1 MTEIFAHRG
10 ASGYAP
16 ENTMDAFKLAVKQ
29 GAEGIELDVQLSKDG
44 IPVVIHDETIDR
56 VTNGHG
62 YVKDYT
68 LEELKNF
75 TIMKGKYQEYEHSKI
90 PTLEEVLVYAKKEN
104 LTVNIELKTG
114 IYWYPEIEEKTV
126 DLVKKTKMEDLVI
139 YSSFN
144 HYSIRKI
151 KEIAP
156 QAETAYLYSD
166 VILQID
172 KYAKNEGVNGLHPTV
187 YHVKMAHFLKEYLQS
202 GLKVRVWTV
211 NQESDMKM
219 LIDSGI
225 TAIITNYP
233 DKARMIREE
242 SERG

>member
-62 YVKDYT
+62 YVKDY
-68 LEELKNF
+68 
-75 TIMKGKYQEYEHSKI
+75 
-90 PTLEEVLVYAKKEN
+90 TLEEVLVYAKKEN

-172 KYAKNEGVNGLHPTV
+172 KYAKNEGVNGLHPAV